1 MAPVTSKETKHT
13 HTWSEINAKDEGQ
26 LNEPSIFLTSG
37 VHIVFHQRTK
47 HSSDASERAG
57 DSRHGEL
64 FPLLECFLPVIGG
77 KADAAPSHDGEK

>member
-1 MAPVTSKETKHT
+1 MNQASSSHSP
-13 HTWSEINAKDEGQ
+13 A
-26 LNEPSIFLTSG
+26 LYLTSG